1 MFWKIGGVLASPK
14 QQINFSGRTALP
26 PISSSRRRDNVRRK
40 PTPSTNRD
48 KNVFSLSHTCVD
60 LSRGCS
66 VDMVLT
72 ASADSPKIFHER
84 LVCDSI
90 IGGRG
95 NQQTIM
101 SVEAMCRFVAPSLN
115 ISSEQL
121 NFCVKKVKGK
131 SLLPVYEKLVL
142 QNASSLPLSMEL
154 ILPKHF
160 FLCETPGEQSS
171 TSTKVL
177 VLEDKGQSE
186 FWVCFDPSFCTDLMH
201 RIVDETLTIN
211 YLDLPQQECVKLY
224 AEVHFPNVMFSST
237 IVDFGCL
244 QNCSEIKRRITMT
257 NCFQLPVCYNWAFM
271 EYQKRPHRRYE
282 GWLCGVLQPQEEQ
295 LVTFSFFGH
304 ENVRREVVAQCYVED
319 GPTYEV
325 QLRGEAS
332 AISYSLESSHLDFG
346 SRVCEIHC
354 SIILYSQLNDCQ
366 RGVVIS
372 GLESIYTHSLPSSL
386 QAVLKAFCNRKHIYV
401 VYLFDTYD
409 ALTIREGLQRQAEG
423 KLFAESLIVS
433 KLVKTTTCIVIVHCL
448 SLRFFIYWLI
458 FALEIKKLR
467 V

>member
-1 MFWKIGGVLASPK
+1 MFWKIGGILASPK
-14 QQINFSGRTALP
+14 QQINFSGRTSLP
-26 PISSSRRRDNVRRK
+26 PVSSSRRRDNVRRK
-40 PTPSTNRD
+40 ATPSTNRE

-60 LSRGCS
+60 LSPGCS

-201 RIVDETLTIN
+201 RVVDETLTIN
-211 YLDLPQQECVKLY
+211 YLDLPQQECVKLS
-224 AEVHFPNVMFSST
+224 AEVHFPNVKFSST

-271 EYQKRPHRRYE
+271 EYQKRPRRRYE
-282 GWLCGVLQPQEEQ
+282 GWCFDYQRQYSPYNKNANLIFLSFTPNLIAKILQLTLLSEP
-295 LVTFSFFGH
+295 
-304 ENVRREVVAQCYVED
+304 D
-319 GPTYEV
+319 
-325 QLRGEAS
+325 LRIIEKRKANQ
-332 AISYSLESSHLDFG
+332 
-346 SRVCEIHC
+346 HC

-401 VYLFDTYD
+401 VYLFDTFD

-423 KLFAESLIVS
+423 KLFAGSLIV
-433 KLVKTTTCIVIVHCL
+433 
-448 SLRFFIYWLI
+448 
-458 FALEIKKLR
+458 
-467 V
+467 